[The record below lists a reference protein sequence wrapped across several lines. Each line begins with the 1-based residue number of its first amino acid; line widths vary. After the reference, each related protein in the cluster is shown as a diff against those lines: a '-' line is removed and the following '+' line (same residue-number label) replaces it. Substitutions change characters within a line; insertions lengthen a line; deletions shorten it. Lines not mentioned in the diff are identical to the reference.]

1 MSSNRNS
8 IAALT
13 GGSLPDAFEALGI
26 TQFPDAAGWYQVIGG
41 LIVQGGSVDIAGAAT
56 ATINLHAPYEKQLL
70 GIWTQIVG
78 GAGNNAYVTAA
89 DLDSFQIV
97 NGAGDRTYYWL
108 SLGV

>member
-1 MSSNRNS
+1 MSSSYNS
-8 IAALT
+8 IAPFSKARLDEVQ
-13 GGSLPDAFEALGI
+13 DAIGI
-26 TQFPDAAGWYQVIGG
+26 TQFPSETEWYQVIGG

-56 ATINLHAPYEKQLL
+56 ATISLHAPYEKQLL

-78 GAGNNAYVTAA
+78 GAGNNAYVTGA

-97 NGAGDRTYYWL
+97 NGAGARTYYWL